1 MEDASGTD
9 SLRLESTDAAG
20 SDAKQAESGRDDTE
34 NIHVEV
40 KIPNTTLLMSTLY
53 GQDSY
58 RNHFIPALAED
69 IRKADGVRT
78 LHDMFIDASHSMTGH
93 SDMNRQHQ
101 NPEYR
106 TSNRKHLIIPKRL
119 TDEEVINSTADFSI
133 TVSDQIEPEPVRKV
147 DQADHAPREVK
158 KSKSKLDKEKAC
170 SVM

>member
-1 MEDASGTD
+1 MEDVSGTD
-9 SLRLESTDAAG
+9 SLRVDPKVAAG
-20 SDAKQAESGRDDTE
+20 LDAKQAESGRDDTE

-93 SDMNRQHQ
+93 SDVNRQPQ

-106 TSNRKHLIIPKRL
+106 TSNRKHLIIPRKM
-119 TDEEVINSTADFSI
+119 TDEEVKRYDL
-133 TVSDQIEPEPVRKV
+133 IEAEK
-147 DQADHAPREVK
+147 QKE
-158 KSKSKLDKEKAC
+158 LEKARKQPLQSETAAGIQVQC